1 MSQRGTG
8 EPIEQPLL
16 LGWREWL
23 ALPKLDIP
31 AIKAKVD
38 TGARSSCIHA
48 ENIRTERRD
57 GVDIVTFDVAP
68 LREHSRFVLHCA
80 SPVHDERYVRSSS
93 GERDLRLFVRTRIE
107 VGGLGWSMQVSLA
120 DRRKMRFPMLL
131 GRSAMARRVVVDPAR
146 SYLTGRRLPH
156 RYRDLGL
163 IKRKQRIA
171 KP

>member
-1 MSQRGTG
+1 M
-8 EPIEQPLL
+8 
-16 LGWREWL
+16 GWREWL

-31 AIKAKVD
+31 AIKAKLD

-57 GVDIVTFDVAP
+57 GIEYVTFDVAP
-68 LREHSRFVLHCA
+68 LREHSKFVLRCA

-93 GERDLRLFVRTRIE
+93 GARDLRLFVRTRIE
-107 VGGLGWSMQVSLA
+107 VGELSWVAQVSLA

-131 GRSAMARRVVVDPAR
+131 GRSAMAQRIVVDPSH

-163 IKRKQRIA
+163 IRRKQRTA
-171 KP
+171 RT